1 MDGVVNIVGSDAI
14 ATGPNGQTAFMVKL
28 SMEGSYIGSEGSVLP
43 IIPGMQA
50 QVDIITGK
58 RTLMGYLFSP
68 FSKAMDSSF
77 RER

>member
-1 MDGVVNIVGSDAI
+1 
-14 ATGPNGQTAFMVKL
+14 
-28 SMEGSYIGSEGSVLP
+28 MEGSYIGSDGSVLP

-58 RTLMGYLFSP
+58 RTLMGYFFSP